1 MTKSPKDKSVII
13 NTTGNDRPIIIDF
26 YNRFIKTFSLK
37 KKVLKVIHKIF
48 YSLVIKNMNFM
59 SLQWGYVILTNYVT
73 FKFPSDTMSSFFS
86 RVKKLIIFLTCTQM
100 YKCYTPF

>member
-37 KKVLKVIHKIF
+37 KKVL
-48 YSLVIKNMNFM
+48 KNMNFM

-86 RVKKLIIFLTCTQM
+86 RVKKLIIFLTCTQR